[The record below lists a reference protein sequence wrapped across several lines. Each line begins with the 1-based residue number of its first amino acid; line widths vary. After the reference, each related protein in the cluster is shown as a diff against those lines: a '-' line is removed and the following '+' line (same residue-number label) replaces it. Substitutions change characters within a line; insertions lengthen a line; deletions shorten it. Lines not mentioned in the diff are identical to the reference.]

1 MGLAQSILFSL
12 SHNEE
17 TLNNAMYIVIIF
29 FFISIQTETLRLKV
43 QDHNLTCSAKK
54 MHDELLNGP

>member
-17 TLNNAMYIVIIF
+17 TLNNAMYIVILCSQQIAIF
-29 FFISIQTETLRLKV
+29 EFSFLFQSKPKL
-43 QDHNLTCSAKK
+43 
-54 MHDELLNGP
+54 